1 MIKYGSLLRKIHIH
15 PLLWV
20 VMAISAATAQFK
32 TLAILLAIVL
42 VHELGH
48 AACALYF
55 SWRVKSIVLLPFGGA
70 AEMEE
75 HGNRSIKEELAVV
88 LAGPLQHFLMQGGAW
103 LLLSG
108 GLLSAGDFSLFTY
121 YNLSILLFNL
131 LPIWPL
137 DGGKLLFIAFS
148 LFKPF
153 PAAHKWMLAFS
164 ICALVLYLAA
174 VLIFFPFQLN
184 LWMIT
189 IFLCFSL
196 YTEFKQRRFVHLRFL
211 MDRYYG
217 SQKSIQKLVPLEV
230 ESEENILSVMSRFKR
245 GCKHP
250 IIVYRQGTKWSE
262 LDENELL
269 HAFFSEKRTN
279 SKVEEL
285 VYAY

>member
-1 MIKYGSLLRKIHIH
+1 M
-15 PLLWV
+15 
-20 VMAISAATAQFK
+20 MAVSAATAQFK
-32 TLAILLAIVL
+32 TLAILLVIVL

-48 AACALYF
+48 AVCAAYF
-55 SWRVKSIVLLPFGGA
+55 SWRIKSIMLLPFGGA

-75 HGNRSIKEELAVV
+75 HGNRPVKEELAVI
-88 LAGPLQHFLMQGGAW
+88 LAGPLQHLPMQGAA
-103 LLLSG
+103 LLAQFYGIITPESY
-108 GLLSAGDFSLFTY
+108 ALFTF

-137 DGGKLLFIAFS
+137 DGGKLMFILFS
-148 LFKPF
+148 LYKPF
-153 PAAHKWMLAFS
+153 PSAHKWMMVFS
-164 ICALVLYLAA
+164 ACALLVYKGA
-174 VLIFFPFQLN
+174 VLAFFPFQLN

-189 IFLCFSL
+189 VFLCYSL
-196 YTEFKQRRFVHLRFL
+196 FMEYKQRHFIHLRFL

-217 SQKSIQKLVPLEV
+217 SGKAIQKLVPIKA
-230 ESEENILSVMSRFKR
+230 ESGEDLLSVMARFKR

-250 IIVYRQGTKWSE
+250 IIVYRGGAKWSE